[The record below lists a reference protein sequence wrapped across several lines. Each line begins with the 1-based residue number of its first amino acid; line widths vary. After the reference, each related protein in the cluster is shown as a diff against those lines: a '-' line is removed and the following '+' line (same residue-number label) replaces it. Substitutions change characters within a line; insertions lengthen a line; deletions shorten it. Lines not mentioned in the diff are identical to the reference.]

1 MSKAISPEGIIN
13 WQVWDGA
20 NKRWEK
26 APELQAISVG
36 SRRIAFTGAT
46 PNDIGSDKL
55 EEYVRKGF
63 KFCDGRAVY
72 ECAHSLQPYPQP

>member
-46 PNDIGSDKL
+46 LPLPLPLTLTLTLTLTLYPNRTPHPL
-55 EEYVRKGF
+55 
-63 KFCDGRAVY
+63 
-72 ECAHSLQPYPQP
+72 L